1 MAMSLLKKFEGGLSF
16 NEIESYT
23 SKARTWYLKEL
34 EGLAVNRQALLK
46 DTETRQRARLM
57 PGRMFMFFYD
67 PKHKE
72 TLPYYDRFPL
82 VMVVDKVK
90 GHPGFY
96 GLNFHYLDY
105 RKRAILLERLLQY
118 KTNDRFD
125 ETTKLRLEYRTL
137 KAAGKLKAYKPCFKH
152 YLPRQTIGRIKEVP
166 AEYWETVLFFP
177 SEQFKKK
184 TKNAVF
190 AESRKAIR

>member
-82 VMVVDKVK
+82 VK
-90 GHPGFY
+90 G
-96 GLNFHYLDY
+96 
-105 RKRAILLERLLQY
+105 QY
-118 KTNDRFD
+118 
-125 ETTKLRLEYRTL
+125 
-137 KAAGKLKAYKPCFKH
+137 C
-152 YLPRQTIGRIKEVP
+152 
-166 AEYWETVLFFP
+166 
-177 SEQFKKK
+177 
-184 TKNAVF
+184 
-190 AESRKAIR
+190 